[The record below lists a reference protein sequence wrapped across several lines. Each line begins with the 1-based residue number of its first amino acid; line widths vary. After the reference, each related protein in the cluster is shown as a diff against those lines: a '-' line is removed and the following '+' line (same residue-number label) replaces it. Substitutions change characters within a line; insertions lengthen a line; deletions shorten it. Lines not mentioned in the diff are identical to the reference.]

1 MALEKEKEA
10 PQITQ
15 AEEIKENSKFWFF
28 KVVKGGDLEWK
39 IDHRKFIEYLIKS
52 GFRRFDIN
60 DDFIFVKIK
69 QRIIYEVT
77 ITRVQDEVIQYI
89 KTLEENDLDG
99 ISIEELLSK
108 FYTSPAT
115 YFNRIKLSMLGIE
128 KNLKLN
134 TDTKD
139 SGFIFYSNCFVKC
152 TAAGYRDYPYTEL
165 YGHVF
170 RNQIKQRKFNTC
182 SPEGMFKQFVFN
194 ISGKNEQRFEALQT
208 MIGSLLHSFYETKM
222 KAVNLTDSTISD
234 NAEGRTGKTLLGR
247 AISYIKNVCEISGK
261 DFDPTNKHK
270 YSTAKLDTQIV
281 FLNDLRKR
289 FDFESLF
296 NDISDAIT
304 VDQKNMQPFTI
315 RAKMLIAANDT
326 FRIEGASAKDR
337 VIEFELADHYSADFS
352 PQDEFGV
359 WFFRDWT
366 ENDWLSFDNFMMG
379 CLTLYLKNGVIEAD
393 SINLD
398 KRKQI
403 QYTNSDVVEFLDE
416 KIKKG
421 ELRCGI
427 DYDKSLLHVE
437 FIQQYPDY
445 SNDKWLKASGNFTR
459 YLKTYASYSPE
470 LRGTMKERRSAGK
483 SYIRWEKIG
492 DQQTDIFSQKQDN
505 QLNGLPF

>member
-1 MALEKEKEA
+1 MEVETAETKIPET
-10 PQITQ
+10 ITI
-15 AEEIKENSKFWFF
+15 EIEDYKKFWYF
-28 KVVKGGDLEWK
+28 KIVNKQGDLEWK
-39 IDHRKFIEYLIKS
+39 IDHRKFIEHLVES

-60 DDFIFVKIK
+60 DDFIFVKIR

-77 ITRVQDEVIQYI
+77 ITRVQDEVIHYI
-89 KTLEENDLDG
+89 KTLNENDLDG
-99 ISIEELLSK
+99 ITTEELLSK
-108 FYTSPAT
+108 FYTSPAI
-115 YFNRIKLSMLGIE
+115 YFNRTKLSMLGVE

-139 SGFIFYSNCFVKC
+139 SAFIFYSNCFVKC
-152 TAAGYRDYPYTEL
+152 TAEGYQPYAYSEL

-170 RNQIKQRKFNTC
+170 RNQIKDRKFKKN

-194 ISGKNEQRFEALQT
+194 IAGGNNQRFNALQT
-208 MIGSLLHSFYETKM
+208 MIGYLLHSFYETKM

-326 FRIEGASAKDR
+326 FRVEGASAKDR
-337 VIEFELADHYSADFS
+337 VIEFELANHYSAEFS

-359 WFFRDWT
+359 WFFRDWN
-366 ENDWLSFDNFMMG
+366 EVEWLSFDNFMME

-403 QYTNSDVVEFLDE
+403 QHTNIDLVEFLDE
-416 KIKKG
+416 KIKNG
-421 ELRCGI
+421 ELRCGM
-427 DYDKSLLHVE
+427 DYDKNSLHVE
-437 FIQQYPDY
+437 FLQKYPSY
-445 SNDKWLKASGNFTR
+445 SNDKWLKTPANFTKN
-459 YLKTYASYSPE
+459 LKTYASYSPE
-470 LRGTMKERRSAGK
+470 LKGHLKERRSDGK
-483 SYIRWEKIG
+483 SYIRWEKQE
-492 DQQTDIFSQKQDN
+492 DKQTD
-505 QLNGLPF
+505 LPF

>member
-1 MALEKEKEA
+1 MALEKEIEA
-10 PQITQ
+10 PLIKK
-15 AEEIKENSKFWFF
+15 AEGTKENIKFWFF
-28 KVVKGGDLEWK
+28 KVVNKSGELEWK
-39 IDHRKFIEYLIKS
+39 IDHRKFILHLLKS

-60 DDFIFVKIK
+60 DDFIFVKIRH
-69 QRIIYEVT
+69 RIIHEVT
-77 ITRVQDEVIQYI
+77 ITSIQDEVIHYI
-89 KTLEENDLDG
+89 ETLSQNELDG
-99 ISIEELLSK
+99 ITTEELLSK
-108 FYTSPAT
+108 FYTSPAI
-115 YFNRIKLSMLGIE
+115 YFNRIKLSMLGAE
-128 KNLKLN
+128 KNLKLI

-152 TAAGYRDYPYTEL
+152 TASGYQAYAYTEL

-170 RNQIKQRKFNTC
+170 RDQIKQRRFNTF

-194 ISGKNEQRFEALQT
+194 ISGKNEQRFEALKT
-208 MIGSLLHSFYETKM
+208 MIGYLLHSFYETKM

-304 VDQKNMQPFTI
+304 VDQKNLQPFTI

-326 FRIEGASAKDR
+326 FRVEGASAKDR
-337 VIEFELADHYSADFS
+337 VIEFELANHYSADFS

-359 WFFRDWT
+359 WFFRDWD
-366 ENDWLSFDNFMMG
+366 EDEWLSFDNFMMG
-379 CLTLYLKNGVIEAD
+379 CLTLYLKNGVVEAD
-393 SINLD
+393 SINLE

-403 QYTNSDVVEFLDE
+403 QHTNSDVVEFLDE
-416 KIKKG
+416 KIKNG
-421 ELRCGI
+421 ELRCGT
-427 DYDKSLLHVE
+427 DYDKNSLHIE
-437 FIQQYPDY
+437 FIKKYPDY
-445 SNDKWLKASGNFTR
+445 INDKWLKSTANFTK
-459 YLKTYASYSPE
+459 YLKTYASYSSE
-470 LRGTMKERRSAGK
+470 LRGQMKERRSDGK
-483 SYIRWEKIG
+483 SLIRWER
-492 DQQTDIFSQKQDN
+492 QVNKQAD
-505 QLNGLPF
+505 LPL